1 MRKFIFFSVFTIF
14 VMTQATAQ
22 NVEIIAHRG
31 ASFDAPENTL
41 ASVNLAWERNA
52 DAVEVD
58 VYLSKDNKIMVIHDN
73 DTKRTAGEKLIVK
86 ESLAS
91 DLRKLDVGSYKS
103 PDYKGEKIP
112 FLSEVIETVPGGKK
126 LFVEIKCGTEILPFL
141 KEVFIRSG
149 KIEQLVVI
157 SFDFDV
163 VAGSKEV
170 MPEVPAYLLHYNLLG
185 NYSTKWIDKANQANL
200 DGLNF
205 RYKGI
210 SEEFIKNVHD
220 AGMKIYTWTV
230 DDPEEAAVLIRSGID
245 GITTNRPAW
254 MKKKIR

>member
-1 MRKFIFFSVFTIF
+1 MNKVYP
-14 VMTQATAQ
+14 QD
-22 NVEIIAHRG
+22 VEIIAHRG

-52 DAVEVD
+52 DAVEID
-58 VYLSKDNKIMVIHDN
+58 VHLSKDNKIMVIHDK
-73 DTKRTAGEKLIVK
+73 DTKRTAGKKLVVK
-86 ESLAS
+86 ESIS
-91 DLRKLDVGSYKS
+91 SEMRKLDVGSFKS
-103 PDYKGEKIP
+103 ADYKGEKMP
-112 FLSEVIETVPGGKK
+112 FLSEVIETVPEGKK
-126 LFVEIKCGTEILPFL
+126 LFVEVKCGTEVLPFL
-141 KEVFIRSG
+141 KEVFVKSG
-149 KIEQLVVI
+149 KIERLVVI

-163 VAGSKEV
+163 VAGSKEI

-185 NYSTKWIDKANQANL
+185 NYSTKWIDKANETNL

-230 DDPEEAAVLIRSGID
+230 DDPEEAAVLIGSGID
-245 GITTNRPAW
+245 GITTNRPGW